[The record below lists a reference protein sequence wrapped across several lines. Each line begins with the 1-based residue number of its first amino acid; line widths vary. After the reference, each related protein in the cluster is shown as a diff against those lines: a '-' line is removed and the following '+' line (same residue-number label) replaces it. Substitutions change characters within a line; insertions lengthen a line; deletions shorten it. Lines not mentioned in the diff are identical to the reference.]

1 MTSPETQNFNETEHA
16 PEPSELEPIYVS
28 TAKPRPP
35 LTPEEIENSKKPKVM
50 IVGAG
55 LGGLTLAILLHKA
68 NIPFDV
74 YERAKE
80 VKPLGSA
87 MSLGGNVAGFFE
99 QLGIYEEFTKLGKP
113 SNTMQLYK
121 EDLTPNFTLDFSARK
136 ALSGTSSY
144 IIARPDIY
152 ALLLRQVPKERIHM
166 GKKVM
171 SILQNELGVMIRCSD
186 NSTHHGDILVGADGA
201 YSGVRQDMYKGL
213 KKKNLLPKSDDA
225 PLPFSCV
232 CLVGQTEV
240 LDAEEFPQV
249 KLDHSQFRTVHGSS
263 NMYSVYKNSSK
274 ENDSFRNSEWG
285 PEAAEA
291 MCKQVRH
298 FKVPGD
304 KEGQILTMGD
314 LIDRTPKDLISKVV
328 LEEKVFE
335 TWFNG
340 RTVLLGDACHKLNPA
355 AGVGAITAM
364 HDAVA
369 LANWIATLQTKD
381 RDELSVI
388 FKEYYEERYL
398 VAKAG
403 YATSQM
409 FSRLGAKGFLGAF
422 TKAMFKR
429 IPAWL
434 WRKVVVKMSIQRPQL
449 SFLPLVE
456 DKGTAEAA
464 FQPSL
469 HKTLAILKERES
481 GNGTVAV

>member
-249 KLDHSQFRTVHGSS
+249 KLDH
-263 NMYSVYKNSSK
+263 NKNSSK

-291 MCKQVRH
+291 MCKQ
-298 FKVPGD
+298 
-304 KEGQILTMGD
+304 
-314 LIDRTPKDLISKVV
+314 
-328 LEEKVFE
+328 
-335 TWFNG
+335 
-340 RTVLLGDACHKLNPA
+340 
-355 AGVGAITAM
+355 
-364 HDAVA
+364 
-369 LANWIATLQTKD
+369 TKD

-388 FKEYYEERYL
+388 FKEYYEERYP

>member
-1 MTSPETQNFNETEHA
+1 MTSPENQNFNETEHA

-249 KLDHSQFRTVHGSS
+249 KLDH
-263 NMYSVYKNSSK
+263 NKNSSK

-340 RTVLLGDACHKLNPA
+340 RTVLLGD
-355 AGVGAITAM
+355 
-364 HDAVA
+364 
-369 LANWIATLQTKD
+369 D

-388 FKEYYEERYL
+388 FKEYYEERYP